1 MRARLTGAPALI
13 TLCTLLLWGCASEPR
28 AEGTPGAA
36 GAPTADAH
44 PEQALLEELTLAN
57 RMLAEAGILDGQG
70 HVTARSRTNP
80 DHYYIARYL
89 SPGGVSTGDFIEND
103 LDSNSVHGPR
113 NDQARETHLH
123 GQIYKARPDVM
134 AVVHGHTVEF
144 VAFGMSSVPL
154 WNGDTRAPV
163 WDIRQFNNGRSGIVN
178 TPELGRSMASTL
190 GNHEA
195 ILLWGHGIALAAGS
209 LKDVV
214 SRVLDLRDAARLQ
227 QTTIAMGGAWSPQ
240 ARTDD
245 QAGRDRTWESLKRA
259 ALKKTGGLVPSSPPA
274 DPVKP
279 ADPVEAATRDL
290 VLANRILASDELGV
304 LTSPGHVSVRHP
316 RDANMYLI
324 APGVAAG
331 AVTAQD
337 IVHRSTADTEA
348 GGWDLGIHGEVYRA
362 RPDVMAVLYARTP
375 EVVAFSHESMR
386 LRPVINGGAF
396 IREGLPL
403 LANPGSPPRDARWGG
418 SPGAGQVAAALGK
431 QTGVLVSGRGFVLTA
446 PSVYELTNRAYSL
459 RLNARIQQ
467 QAVALRGKVTYLDDM
482 RVPPAPANAAGGN
495 APLGPPEGR
504 AWVYWSQNVSVD

>member
-1 MRARLTGAPALI
+1 MTRARFTGAAAGI
-13 TLCTLLLWGCASEPR
+13 TLCALLLWGCASEPR
-28 AEGTPGAA
+28 ADDTSGAA
-36 GAPTADAH
+36 ASPTAAAH

-57 RMLAEAGILDGQG
+57 RMLAESGILDGQG
-70 HVTARSRTNP
+70 HVTVRSRTSP

-89 SPGGVSTGDFIEND
+89 APGGVSTSDFIEND
-103 LDSNSVHGPR
+103 LDSHAVHGPR

-134 AVVHGHTVEF
+134 AVVHAHTAEF

-163 WDIRQFNNGRSGIVN
+163 WDIRQFNNGRSGIVS
-178 TPELGRSMASTL
+178 TPELGQSMAAAL
-190 GNHEA
+190 GTDEA
-195 ILLWGHGIALAAGS
+195 VLLWGHGIALTAGS

-214 SRVLDLRDAARLQ
+214 SRVLELRDAARLQ
-227 QTTIAMGGAWSPQ
+227 QTTIAMGGTWNPQ

-245 QAGRDRTWESLKRA
+245 PAGRDRTWESLKRT
-259 ALKKTGGLVPSSPPA
+259 ALKRTGGRVPTAPPP

-279 ADPVEAATRDL
+279 SDPVEAATRDL

-304 LTSPGHVSVRHP
+304 LTSPGHVSIRHP
-316 RDANMYLI
+316 RDANSYLI

-337 IVHRSTADTEA
+337 VVQRSTGETDA
-348 GGWDLGIHGEVYRA
+348 GGWDLAIHAEVYRA

-386 LRPVINGGAF
+386 LRPVVNGGAF
-396 IREGLPL
+396 IRDGLPL
-403 LANPGSPPRDARWGG
+403 LANPGP
-418 SPGAGQVAAALGK
+418 GQVAAALGT
-431 QTGVLVSGRGFVLTA
+431 QTGVLVSGRGVVLTA
-446 PSVYELTNRAYSL
+446 PSVYELANRAYSL

-467 QAVALRGKVTYLDDM
+467 QAVALRGTVTHLDDR

-504 AWVYWSQNVSVD
+504 AWVYWSQNVSID

>member
-1 MRARLTGAPALI
+1 MTRARLARTSTLM
-13 TLCTLLLWGCASEPR
+13 TLCALLLWGCRSEPR
-28 AEGTPGAA
+28 AEDTPGAA
-36 GAPTADAH
+36 GTPPAVAH

-57 RMLAEAGILDGQG
+57 RMLAQAGILDGQG

-80 DHYYIARYL
+80 NHYYIARYL
-89 SPGGVSTGDFIEND
+89 APGGVSTSDFIEND
-103 LDSNSVHGPR
+103 LDSNSVQGPR

-134 AVVHGHTVEF
+134 AVVHAHTAEF

-154 WNGDTRAPV
+154 WNGDVQAPV
-163 WDIRQFNNGRSGIVN
+163 WDIRQLNNGRSGIVN
-178 TPELGRSMASTL
+178 TPELGQAMAATL
-190 GNHEA
+190 GKHEA
-195 ILLWGHGIALAAGS
+195 VLLWGHGIALAAGS
-209 LKDVV
+209 LEDVV
-214 SRVLDLRDAARLQ
+214 SRVLDLRETARLQ
-227 QTTIAMGGAWSPQ
+227 QTTIAMGGTWKPQ

-245 QAGRDRTWESLKRA
+245 PAGRDRTWEYLKRV
-259 ALKKTGGLVPSSPPA
+259 ALKKTGGRVPTSPPP

-290 VLANRILASDELGV
+290 VVANRILASDELGV
-304 LTSPGHVSVRHP
+304 LDAPGHVSIRHP
-316 RDANMYLI
+316 RDGNLYLI

-337 IVHRSTADTEA
+337 VVQRNTAETEA
-348 GGWDLGIHGEVYRA
+348 GSGDLAIHAEVYRA

-375 EVVAFSHESMR
+375 EVVAFSHESMK
-386 LRPVINGGAF
+386 LRPVVNGGAF
-396 IREGLPL
+396 LREGLPL
-403 LANPGSPPRDARWGG
+403 LANPGP
-418 SPGAGQVAAALGK
+418 GQVAAALGK

-446 PSVYELTNRAYSL
+446 PSVYELANRAYSL

-482 RVPPAPANAAGGN
+482 RVPAAPANAPGGN